1 MNELAIKWY
10 KYLGFPPE
18 YDEEF
23 YALAES
29 KDISEI
35 PAENTLEYLENKK
48 DYGLN
53 LIYFLTRLDITKA
66 TMDKR
71 GIDKKY
77 FDSTA
82 AGLLWEVMNTKKAF
96 GTFGVSEALWWCLV
110 TQGDFL
116 FRIGRLNYGMEVA
129 PSEWCGDESVVKTGD
144 TILVTHI
151 PAGSKLDIKEAF
163 LSIVEAEVFFKTY
176 FPEKNIRGFICGS
189 WLLDRTLDLFL
200 KEGSNIVKYRN
211 LFERYMD
218 VEAYSAIKFG
228 FGSNVTRENLE
239 DFEPKNSFQEKLK
252 AHILGGGKLYETF
265 GFRSFFGG
273 NAESYDELLKNFCD
287 GFYHHTGEA
296 PEEIHK
302 VRLCEYADKLK
313 KEN

>member
-1 MNELAIKWY
+1 MNETAIKWY
-10 KYLGFPPE
+10 RYLDFPPE
-18 YDEEF
+18 CDEEF

-35 PAENTLEYLENKK
+35 PGENTLEYLENKK

-53 LIYFLTRLDITKA
+53 LIYFLTRLDVTKA
-66 TMDKR
+66 AMEKR

-82 AGLLWEVMNTKKAF
+82 RGLIWEVMNTKKAF
-96 GTFGVSEALWWCLV
+96 GTFGVSGALWWCLV

-116 FRIGRLNYGMEVA
+116 FRIGRLNYGLEVA
-129 PSEWCGDESVVKTGD
+129 PPEWCGDESVVKTGD

-163 LSIVEAEVFFKTY
+163 LSIVEAEIFFKTY
-176 FPEKNIRGFICGS
+176 FPEKDIKGFICGS

-211 LFERYMD
+211 LFEPYMD

-228 FGSNVTRENLE
+228 FGSNVTKENLPE
-239 DFEPKNSFQEKLK
+239 FTPKNSFQEKLK

-265 GFRSFFGG
+265 GFRSFFGD
-273 NAESYDELLKNFCD
+273 NAESYDELLKNLCD
-287 GFYHHTGEA
+287 GFYHHTGEE